1 MSQLVQLIGAV
12 KFLTFAWFLGVGI
25 VVSLVWYYLCKV
37 RLPGGYLVEL
47 IVAWL
52 GARIGSRLFGYW
64 GIDLEGLFLVPAILG
79 AIAAIYLFHYYAEV
93 HKQK

>member
-1 MSQLVQLIGAV
+1 MGTVNL
-12 KFLTFAWFLGVGI
+12 LTFVYFLVIGI

-37 RLPGGYLVEL
+37 RLPGGYIVQL
-47 IVAWL
+47 IAAWV
-52 GARIGSRLFGYW
+52 GARAGSRIFGYW
-64 GIDLEGLFLVPAILG
+64 GGDLRGLFLAPAILG

>member
-1 MSQLVQLIGAV
+1 LLQFIGAV
-12 KFLTFAWFLGVGI
+12 DLPTFAWFLVVGI
-25 VVSLVWYYLCKV
+25 VVSLILRFLCKV
-37 RLPGGYLVEL
+37 RLPGGYIVEL
-47 IVAWL
+47 VAAWL

-64 GIDLEGLFLVPAILG
+64 SVDLKGLFLVPAILG